1 MPRDTFFFI
10 GCVIAAVAVFML
22 FRYQRNRPPAGS
34 TLPTRRRQSGPASW
48 LDFGSY
54 GREVGMSLFAF
65 AFLLL
70 QFSWQSAIILAA
82 VILLHEYGHL
92 LAYQLTGRKGNRMML
107 VPFFGGIAVAGAP
120 HKNEFERAFCALAG
134 PGICAPLTVLAF
146 GAWYWTDDPTLSS
159 WAWRAFYFSAIL
171 NLFNL
176 LPIYPLDGA
185 HAAESLLRSFV
196 PNRVRTGM
204 IALSAAGLFA
214 VAAMGYYQTFIII
227 AIFAFLSM
235 SGIRDGV
242 RLPRLGTHDAVL
254 VTVGYGVL
262 AAVHATG
269 VYLFFNPPVF
279 F

>member
-1 MPRDTFFFI
+1 
-10 GCVIAAVAVFML
+10 
-22 FRYQRNRPPAGS
+22 
-34 TLPTRRRQSGPASW
+34 
-48 LDFGSY
+48 
-54 GREVGMSLFAF
+54 
-65 AFLLL
+65 
-70 QFSWQSAIILAA
+70 
-82 VILLHEYGHL
+82 
-92 LAYQLTGRKGNRMML
+92 
-107 VPFFGGIAVAGAP
+107 
-120 HKNEFERAFCALAG
+120 
-134 PGICAPLTVLAF
+134 
-146 GAWYWTDDPTLSS
+146 
-159 WAWRAFYFSAIL
+159 
-171 NLFNL
+171 
-176 LPIYPLDGA
+176 
-185 HAAESLLRSFV
+185 
-196 PNRVRTGM
+196 M